1 MPVALAGAAA
11 QQALAQRLVVQGH
24 LDKDT
29 PVGQA
34 AGSPGP
40 HTPLAV
46 AAALVR
52 LVARLLM
59 AALVGPAELAQRHL

>member
-1 MPVALAGAAA
+1 MPVALVAAAA

-29 PVGQA
+29 PVGRV
-34 AGSPGP
+34 AGSPGR
-40 HTPLAV
+40 HIPLAV
-46 AAALVR
+46 EAALEQLEVR
-52 LVARLLM
+52 LLI